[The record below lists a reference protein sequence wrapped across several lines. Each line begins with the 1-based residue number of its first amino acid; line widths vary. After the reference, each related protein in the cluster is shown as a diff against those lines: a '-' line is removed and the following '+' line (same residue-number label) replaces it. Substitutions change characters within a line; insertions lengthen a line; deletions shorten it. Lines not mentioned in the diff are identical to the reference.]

1 MSSFRSVGRALESTL
16 AIILVG
22 GVLVS
27 GASGALT
34 IHLRPAGATENGVVT
49 GQDGNAAP

>member
-16 AIILVG
+16 AVILVG

-34 IHLRPAGATENGVVT
+34 IHLRPMGGLENGGAT